1 MKKDTHNNFIKHG
14 SLLIEEFKVILLS
27 GTIDKVDE
35 FLQGQVTSDHKK
47 IINGGCQLSSIC
59 NHKGQVISDF
69 FIIKSDNKYSFI
81 IDKGLQDILIKELT
95 PFAMLHRINLQK
107 IDSSVI
113 GHISP
118 SKSSEHPYCGNDEF
132 EATISIKDENY
143 ISNDSITYDNWQAAN
158 KLLGIFFMQLED
170 SSKYRPLEI
179 NYDNLRV
186 SFDKGCY
193 RGQEIV
199 ARMKYLGV
207 DRRKF
212 CTFVVQQNHQITNN
226 IKVIG
231 KIINLDTLR
240 VFNAI
245 VKRDEFDQINN
256 DPEVISII

>member
-1 MKKDTHNNFIKHG
+1 MKKDTHYNFIKHG
-14 SLLIEEFKVILLS
+14 SLLIEEFKVILLT
-27 GTIDKVDE
+27 GAINKVDE
-35 FLQGQVTSDHKK
+35 FLQGQVTSDHRK

-69 FIIKSDNKYSFI
+69 FIIKSDNEYSFI
-81 IDKGLQDILIKELT
+81 IDKDLQDILIKELT
-95 PFAMLHRINLQK
+95 PFAMLHRVNLQK

-118 SKSSEHPYCGNDEF
+118 SKSSEHSYCGNDEF

-143 ISNDSITYDNWQAAN
+143 INNDSISYENWQAAN

-170 SSKYRPLEI
+170 TSKSRPIEI

-212 CTFVVQQNHQITNN
+212 CTFVVQQNHQVTNN

-231 KIINLDTLR
+231 KKINLDTLR

-245 VKRDEFDQINN
+245 VKRDEFDQVNN